1 MKTAIKWWDK
11 LQKDKVQ
18 FSYSESKLKKNVE
31 VLKIWNI
38 KTCKS
43 KLPEKISSTPIEF
56 LCYVKKGFHEKKK
69 NEGNFWLKSDSR
81 GTAGHFFPWTEADLK
96 VIFDL
101 FWRPHAYP
109 LSIVYFQFHNNLI
122 FFSLDRPQEHFT

>member
-18 FSYSESKLKKNVE
+18 FSYSESKLKKIVE

-56 LCYVKKGFHEKKK
+56 MCYVKKGFHEKKK
-69 NEGNFWLKSDSR
+69 NEGNF
-81 GTAGHFFPWTEADLK
+81 
-96 VIFDL
+96 
-101 FWRPHAYP
+101 
-109 LSIVYFQFHNNLI
+109 
-122 FFSLDRPQEHFT
+122 